1 MSDKQGTTHYYQ
13 GKNCFIRR
21 EKFETNEEY
30 YDRSWFIIKNQPK
43 TEEDLLEI
51 TRYSFFWLNNKYLNS
66 EYSKDIMDKLKEL
79 NQKYLS

>member
-1 MSDKQGTTHYYQ
+1 MSDKQGTTYYYQ
-13 GKNCFIRR
+13 GKNYFIRR

-30 YDRSWFIIKNQPK
+30 HDRSWFIIKNQPK
-43 TEEDLLEI
+43 TEEELIEF

-66 EYSKDIMDKLKEL
+66 EYSKEIMDKLKEL